1 MPNPGRLAPLLN
13 YDIDRRTFLTPD
25 GLKTHNTIWN
35 RVNWRVVG
43 ERLESVLDQSTDK
56 SVTAISLQP
65 WHLEHLELFKGK
77 QSVFVDSADFF
88 ESQRNNR
95 DNSITEGDLRAYY
108 FSNGLNED
116 QVEAFLRVFNATSV
130 QDVDS
135 LVALLREITAL

>member
-1 MPNPGRLAPLLN
+1 MPNPSRLAPLLN

-56 SVTAISLQP
+56 SVTEISLKP

-88 ESQRNNR
+88 ES
-95 DNSITEGDLRAYY
+95 
-108 FSNGLNED
+108 
-116 QVEAFLRVFNATSV
+116 
-130 QDVDS
+130 
-135 LVALLREITAL
+135 